1 MSLPEYRVVD
11 EKGPGHNRTFKVE
24 VSIGTEIFGNGTG
37 KSKKKAEQE
46 AARNAL
52 QILDVD

>member
-11 EKGPGHNRTFKVE
+11 EKGPGHNRTFKVK